1 MTEVPEHLLK
11 RSRDRR
17 AALGLGGAG
26 GEEAAAPSKPEATG
40 AEVEPAATA
49 AATAAAKPAA
59 ATPAE
64 VETKAP
70 EPLPPYVEAALT
82 RKRIPFWVMPV
93 LAILPVW
100 AILYA
105 GSLSPAKVGKVS
117 ELDLGAEVYAARCA
131 SCHGGGGGGGVGR
144 PLSGGE
150 VLKTF
155 PDIESMIEFVA
166 IGSDGFGMGNGY
178 GDPNREGGQHVVGSY
193 NGNKMPAF
201 RDVLTDEE
209 LFAVVR
215 HERET
220 LSGEK
225 LEGKAAGEGGTRLT
239 SDGKPYLD
247 EAGKLVTPDGQP
259 LLDETGKLTIQ
270 VAGAGPGAAGGQP
283 SGQ

>member
-17 AALGLGGAG
+17 AALGLGGEG
-26 GEEAAAPSKPEATG
+26 GGEAAAPAQPAAG
-40 AEVEPAATA
+40 AEVEPATPA
-49 AATAAAKPAA
+49 AAAKPAA
-59 ATPAE
+59 AAPAE
-64 VETKAP
+64 VEPAP
-70 EPLPPYVEAALT
+70 PAPLPPYVEAALT
-82 RKRIPFWVMPV
+82 RKRIPFWAMPV

-105 GSLSPAKVGKVS
+105 GSLSPAKVGQVS
-117 ELDLGAEVYAARCA
+117 QLDLGAQVYAARCA

-144 PLSGGE
+144 PLAGGE

-155 PDIESMIEFVA
+155 PDIESMLEFVA
-166 IGSDGFGMGNGY
+166 IGSDGIGIGNGY
-178 GDPNREGGQHVVGSY
+178 GDPNREGGQHIAGSY

-201 RDVLTDEE
+201 GDVLTDTE

-225 LEGKAAGEGGTRLT
+225 LEGQAAGPDGTRLT
-239 SDGKPYLD
+239 SNGKPYLD
-247 EAGKLVTPDGQP
+247 AAGQLVTPDGQP
-259 LLDETGKLTIQ
+259 LLDASGKLTIEIAQ
-270 VAGAGPGAAGGQP
+270 GSPAEPGQP
-283 SGQ
+283 SGR